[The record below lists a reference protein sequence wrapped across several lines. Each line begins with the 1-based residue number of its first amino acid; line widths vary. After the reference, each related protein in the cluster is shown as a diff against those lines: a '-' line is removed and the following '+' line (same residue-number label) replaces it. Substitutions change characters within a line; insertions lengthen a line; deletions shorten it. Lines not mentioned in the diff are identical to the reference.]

1 MTNRE
6 WLNSLSNEE
15 LAKWKILNMCA
26 VCVYAINEGEICQ
39 NGGRDIRKGCPLG
52 ISEWLNKKHIE
63 PMPTL
68 KAGDIVQTKP
78 YCRYVAIDPI
88 ILVRAESKERVFL
101 CDIGDIVMIWRSE
114 GEEYQCIWEG

>member
-1 MTNRE
+1 MTNEE
-6 WLNSLSNEE
+6 WLGGLSTEE
-15 LAKWKILNMCA
+15 KAKFLARSCNFCSYD
-26 VCVYAINEGEICQ
+26 CDNNYCSENHCE
-39 NGGRDIRKGCPLG
+39 NGIK
-52 ISEWLNKKHIE
+52 EWLKKKHKE

-68 KAGDIVQTKP
+68 KAGDIVQAKS
-78 YCRYVAIDPI
+78 YCHYVAIDPI

>member
-6 WLNSLSNEE
+6 WLNNLNNV
-15 LAKWKILNMCA
+15 AMAYKILPPGCE
-26 VCVYAINEGEICQ
+26 CEYCIINANCNHIAGDCI
-39 NGGRDIRKGCPLG
+39 NKLV
-52 ISEWLNKKHIE
+52 EWLNKKHIE

-68 KAGDIVQTKP
+68 KVGDIVQTKP

-88 ILVRAESKERVFL
+88 KLVRAESKKQVFL